1 MDRNNSLTS
10 STAMK
15 VEVWDQLWE
24 TEQGDTVCD
33 NKENLGCST
42 SFPFMETQCADSHYS
57 CYIQT

>member
-24 TEQGDTVCD
+24 TEQGDKVCD
-33 NKENLGCST
+33 NKEN
-42 SFPFMETQCADSHYS
+42 
-57 CYIQT
+57 